1 MPHRHTIACDQ
12 PDATAR
18 LVQAVLQRLERTEHA
33 P

>member
-1 MPHRHTIACDQ
+1 MPHRHAMACDQ

-18 LVQAVLQRLERTEHA
+18 LVQTVLQRLEQPT